1 MAGTVLASETA
12 KFAALADRWWDPQGP
27 MKPLHRMNPL
37 RVGWILARLRH
48 AGFAIEGLALLDV
61 GCGAGIAAEAFARA
75 GLRVTAIDAAA
86 ETIAAARLHA
96 ERAGLAIDYRVAA
109 PEELVAEGARFDAV
123 TALEVVEHV
132 ADRGAFLAALAA
144 LCRPGGMLFLSTLN
158 RTAKSFL
165 FAKVGAEY
173 LLRLLPVGTHDWR
186 AFVRPEE
193 LARDLRQAGFAVVDS
208 AGMAMDPLSG
218 AWRETRDLSVNY
230 IIAARRV

>member
-1 MAGTVLASETA
+1 MAGTVLASEAA
-12 KFAALADRWWDPQGP
+12 KFAALADRWWDPEGP

-37 RVGWILARLRH
+37 RVGWILDRLHR
-48 AGFAIEGLALLDV
+48 AGVAVEGLSLLDV

-75 GLRVTAIDAAA
+75 GARVTAIDAAA

-96 ERAGLAIDYRVAA
+96 ERAGLAIGYRVAA
-109 PEELVAEGARFDAV
+109 PEDLVAEGVMFDAI

-132 ADRGAFLAALAA
+132 ADRASFLAALAA
-144 LCRPGGMLFLSTLN
+144 LCRPGGMLFVSTLN

-165 FAKVGAEY
+165 FAKLGAEY
-173 LLRLLPVGTHDWR
+173 VLRLLPVGTHDWR

-193 LARDLRQAGFAVVDS
+193 LARDLRRAGFAVVES

-218 AWRETRDLSVNY
+218 MWRETRDLSVNY
-230 IIAARRV
+230 LVAARRV

>member
-75 GLRVTAIDAAA
+75 RAKVTAIDAAA
-86 ETIAAARLHA
+86 EMIAAARLHA

-109 PEELVAEGARFDAV
+109 PEELVAEGARFDAI

-132 ADRGAFLAALAA
+132 ADRAAFLAALAA

-193 LARDLRQAGFAVVDS
+193 LARDLREAGFAVVDS
-208 AGMAMDPLSG
+208 AGMAMNPLSG

>member
-12 KFAALADRWWDPQGP
+12 KFAALAEQWWDPDGP

-37 RVGWILARLRH
+37 RVSWILERLGRMGM
-48 AGFAIEGLALLDV
+48 AVPGLAWLDV

-75 GLRVTAIDAAA
+75 GARVTAIDAAA
-86 ETIAAARLHA
+86 ATIAAARLHA
-96 ERAGLAIDYRVAA
+96 GRERLAIDYRVAA
-109 PEELVAEGARFDAV
+109 PEDLAAEGLVYDVV

-132 ADRGAFLAALAA
+132 AERAAFLAALAA

-186 AFVRPEE
+186 AFVCPRE
-193 LARDLRQAGFAVVDS
+193 LARELRQAGFAATDAS
-208 AGMAMDPLSG
+208 GMAIDLLSG
-218 AWRETRDLSVNY
+218 EWRETPDLSVNY
-230 IIAARRV
+230 LLAARRL